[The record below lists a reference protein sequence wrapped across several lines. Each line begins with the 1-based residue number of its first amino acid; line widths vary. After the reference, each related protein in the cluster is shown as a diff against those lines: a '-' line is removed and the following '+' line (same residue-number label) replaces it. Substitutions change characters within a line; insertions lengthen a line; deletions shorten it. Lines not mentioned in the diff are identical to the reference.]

1 MSTQGQILKK
11 KREFVNMVFDG
22 NLYYQE
28 GTIEHLQWICFLIM
42 PVKWRKRDV
51 LYKKEGKPC
60 GNPSQGDEG
69 FEPRPLGVN
78 EVSNQ
83 LS

>member
-1 MSTQGQILKK
+1 MPTSRSDTLQ

-22 NLYYQE
+22 NLLPRGYISNTYNFRYV
-28 GTIEHLQWICFLIM
+28 FLIM

-51 LYKKEGKPC
+51 LYKKEGNLAVIPHSMMR
-60 GNPSQGDEG
+60 GSNPDPS
-69 FEPRPLGVN
+69 N